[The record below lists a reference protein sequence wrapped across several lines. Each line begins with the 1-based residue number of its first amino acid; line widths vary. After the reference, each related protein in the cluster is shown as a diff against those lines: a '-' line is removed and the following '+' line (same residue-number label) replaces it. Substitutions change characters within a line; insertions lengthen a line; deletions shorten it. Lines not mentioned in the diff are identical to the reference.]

1 MGNQSFFRQPN
12 TVGNASMA
20 LGIASIALVFGIG
33 FCSLVGNEQ
42 GWLPVGA
49 TVLYVCGA
57 SSAFLGLLA
66 VVLGAVGMFGKNI
79 KRTAAIVGTLL
90 GLGGMCLFFGILA
103 ALQNA
108 G

>member
-1 MGNQSFFRQPN
+1 
-12 TVGNASMA
+12 MA
-20 LGIASIALVFGIG
+20 LGIVSTSLVFGIG
-33 FCSLVGNEQ
+33 FCSLVGLEQ

-66 VVLGAVGMFGKNI
+66 VVLGGIGLFGKNLR
-79 KRTAAIVGTLL
+79 RTAAIVGMLL
-90 GLGGMCLFFGILA
+90 GLAGMCLFFGVLA
-103 ALQNA
+103 ALHNA